1 METDTVLMSK
11 EINAALNVQ
20 IGHEFMASLQYVSIA
35 TYFDIEGLPSLARHF
50 YRQAVEERDHAMR
63 FVKFVV
69 DAGGRVEIPA
79 IPEVRSK
86 FGSAEEAVQL
96 SLDQELAVT
105 RQINE
110 LVDLAI
116 RQNNHVTK
124 NFLDWF
130 VSEQLEEVS
139 SMDTLLRMIKR
150 AGDKGILFVESYLHG
165 NRPALTAP
173 EEHS

>member
-1 METDTVLMSK
+1 MSK
-11 EINAALNVQ
+11 EINGALNEQ

-35 TYFDIEGLPSLARHF
+35 TYFDIEGLPSLAKHF

-63 FVKFVV
+63 FIKFVV

-79 IPEVRSK
+79 IPAPRSK
-86 FGSAEEAVQL
+86 FGSAEDAVQL

-116 RQNNHVTK
+116 KQNNHVSK

-165 NRPALTAP
+165 SHPTQPADA
-173 EEHS
+173 ES

>member
-1 METDTVLMSK
+1 MLMSK
-11 EINAALNVQ
+11 EINSALNEQ

-63 FVKFVV
+63 FIKFVV

-79 IPEVRSK
+79 IPAPRSR
-86 FGSAEEAVQL
+86 FTSAEDAVQL
-96 SLDQELAVT
+96 SLDQELGVT

-116 RQNNHVTK
+116 KQNNHVTK

-165 NRPALTAP
+165 SHPTQPADA
-173 EEHS
+173 EN

>member
-1 METDTVLMSK
+1 MLMSK
-11 EINAALNVQ
+11 EINGALNEQ

-35 TYFDIEGLPSLARHF
+35 TYFDIEGLPSLAKHF

-63 FVKFVV
+63 FIKFVV

-79 IPEVRSK
+79 IPAPRSK

-165 NRPALTAP
+165 SHPTQPADA
-173 EEHS
+173 ES

>member
-1 METDTVLMSK
+1 MSK
-11 EINAALNVQ
+11 EINAALNEQ

-35 TYFDIEGLPSLARHF
+35 TYFDVEGLPALAKHF
-50 YRQAVEERDHAMR
+50 YRQAVEERNHAMR
-63 FVKFVV
+63 FIKFVV

-79 IPEVRSK
+79 ISAVRSK
-86 FGSAEEAVQL
+86 FSSAEDAVQL
-96 SLDQELAVT
+96 SLDQELGVT

-116 RQNNHVTK
+116 KQNNHVTK

-165 NRPALTAP
+165 SHPTQAPADA
-173 EEHS
+173 EA

>member
-1 METDTVLMSK
+1 MLMSK
-11 EINAALNVQ
+11 EINGALNVQ

-35 TYFDIEGLPSLARHF
+35 TYFDVEGLPSLARHF
-50 YRQAVEERDHAMR
+50 YRQAAEERDHAMR

-79 IPEVRSK
+79 IPAVRCK
-86 FGSAEEAVQL
+86 FSSAEDAVQL

-130 VSEQLEEVS
+130 VGEQLEEVS

-150 AGDKGILFVESYLHG
+150 AGEKGILFVESYLHG
-165 NRPALTAP
+165 NRPATTAP

>member
-1 METDTVLMSK
+1 MSK
-11 EINAALNVQ
+11 EINAALNEQ

-35 TYFDIEGLPSLARHF
+35 TYFDMDGLPAFARHF

-79 IPEVRSK
+79 IPPTRSK
-86 FGSAEEAVQL
+86 FSSAEEAVKL
-96 SLDQELAVT
+96 SLEQELQVT
-105 RQINE
+105 QQINE

-116 RQNNHVTK
+116 KQNNHVTK

-130 VSEQLEEVS
+130 VGEQLEEVS
-139 SMDTLLRMIKR
+139 SMDTLLRMIRR

-165 NRPALTAP
+165 NQPANLEADGG
-173 EEHS
+173 E

>member
-1 METDTVLMSK
+1 MLMSK
-11 EINAALNVQ
+11 EINAALNEQ

-35 TYFDIEGLPSLARHF
+35 TYFDVEGLPSLAKHF
-50 YRQAVEERDHAMR
+50 YRQAVEERNHAMR
-63 FVKFVV
+63 FIKFVV

-79 IPEVRSK
+79 IPAVRSN
-86 FGSAEEAVQL
+86 FSSAEDAVQL
-96 SLDQELAVT
+96 SLDQELGVT

-116 RQNNHVTK
+116 KQNNHVTK

-139 SMDTLLRMIKR
+139 SMETLLKMIQR
-150 AGDKGILFVESYLHG
+150 AGEPGLLQVE
-165 NRPALTAP
+165 NALATGRVRSMAEAH
-173 EEHS
+173 EEK